1 MEENKLDSN
10 FSSCSEVN
18 EFFEFHEFLIYLY
31 CFSYVLLNFSSYDF
45 ELLAYFYQELVI
57 SIVFLSY
64 LSHFIL
70 VILNFLNLSIVH
82 CNLSSFLLLHMKVLY
97 LTFSYFIFSYSLFCN
112 S

>member
-18 EFFEFHEFLIYLY
+18 EFSEFHEFLIYLY

-57 SIVFLSY
+57 SIVFFIIFISFY
-64 LSHFIL
+64 ISHL
-70 VILNFLNLSIVH
+70 
-82 CNLSSFLLLHMKVLY
+82 K
-97 LTFSYFIFSYSLFCN
+97 FS
-112 S
+112 